1 MKFDIPSNLQ
11 SVLWSSDVRKLN
23 LQTDK
28 NYIIHQILSNGRL
41 EDIKW
46 LFGTYPKD
54 LIAKT
59 FISKP
64 YKDYAP
70 ARFNFVKNFILGLN
84 KTKIDERFYVENTT
98 RNIR

>member
-1 MKFDIPSNLQ
+1 MKNGVPLNLQ
-11 SVLWSSDVRKLN
+11 SVLWSSDVHKLN
-23 LQTDK
+23 LQKDK

-46 LFGTYPKD
+46 LFGIYPKN

-59 FISKP
+59 FISNP

-70 ARFNFVKNFILGLN
+70 ARFN
-84 KTKIDERFYVENTT
+84 
-98 RNIR
+98 